1 MPSLEFLMN
10 MKTKLDKNKLLMML
24 FMLNKLKNV
33 VKKKNS
39 EKEKL
44 LKLTQPLKKLTQPLP
59 DVKLKN

>member
-1 MPSLEFLMN
+1 MT
-10 MKTKLDKNKLLMML
+10 TKLDKNKLLMML